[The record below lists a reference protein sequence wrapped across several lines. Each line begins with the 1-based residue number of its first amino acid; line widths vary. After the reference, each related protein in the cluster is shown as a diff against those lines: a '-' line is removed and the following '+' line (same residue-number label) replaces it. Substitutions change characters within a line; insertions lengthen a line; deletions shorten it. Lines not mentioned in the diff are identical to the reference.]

1 MSTNEKCGADL
12 MHRGKESDRV
22 PEGRIVRNLWL
33 VGEMLGVSF
42 SVLLLVGCGGGQPDI
57 AGAAKR
63 HDFGQVKQGEVV
75 TAEIALR
82 NTGKKDLKIEAVSTS
97 CGCTS
102 AQVQPEVIPPGSEGK
117 LLIRYDSGV
126 HPDKGHVQR
135 HIYIVSN
142 DPIKREVEVIVTAN
156 VWVPA
161 K

>member
-1 MSTNEKCGADL
+1 MSTIEKCGAGL
-12 MHRGKESDRV
+12 MRRRKESNGVR
-22 PEGRIVRNLWL
+22 EGRFVRNLWL
-33 VGEMLGVSF
+33 VEMLGVGIL
-42 SVLLLVGCGGGQPDI
+42 VLLFAGCGGGQPDI
-57 AGAAKR
+57 AIAAKR
-63 HDFGQVKQGEVV
+63 YDFGQVKQGAVV

-82 NTGKKDLKIEAVSTS
+82 NTGKKELKIEAVSTS

-102 AQVQPEVIPPGSEGK
+102 AQVQPEVIPPGSEAK

-142 DPIKREVEVIVTAN
+142 DPNEGEVEVIVTAD

-161 K
+161 E